1 MILLVAV
8 IAGVAAALIRAWLGG
23 HHLHPPSLRLTWLV
37 PVAFVPQL
45 LAFRLPATRGLI
57 ADEMAAVGLVT
68 SQALLLLFVLVNR
81 QQRGIRALGL
91 GLVLNLLVIG
101 LNGGL
106 MPISPETVAR
116 LVPDGITAT
125 WQVGERLG
133 TGKDIVLPV
142 SATRLWWLSD
152 RFLLPT
158 WIPYRVAFSLGDV
171 LIAGGAFWL
180 LMGMGGP
187 PHGGSV
193 ATVPHCPCVLDT
205 LRFITLQIGNQDC
218 IARIH
223 RFPSGRNSTR
233 RHIGGGA
240 HGAAARPYPSGAK
253 KHRRR

>member
-187 PHGGSV
+187 PH
-193 ATVPHCPCVLDT
+193 H
-205 LRFITLQIGNQDC
+205 
-218 IARIH
+218 
-223 RFPSGRNSTR
+223 GR
-233 RHIGGGA
+233 
-240 HGAAARPYPSGAK
+240 
-253 KHRRR
+253 HRRCDVSWNCDPKGIYEYGRCSPGCRSAE